1 MDGGK
6 LSSTRSTRG
15 VEAPSSAER
24 TAQGTD
30 HRQLCP
36 RPYDIVAALSQTLP
50 AHSKMLK
57 RLARTKPSPWICSQ
71 CQQHSQR
78 PRRFNSS
85 FSAAAAARDHAPP
98 SALFGLS
105 ASGKTDDDALRKVF
119 DNASFWESFR
129 KSASKTKPS
138 GIIGNKYLTH
148 PEGFVDFVTVTIQRC
163 NAVVQKV
170 SRAESTAEL
179 KYIVKDLDK
188 LSDLLCRVIDLADFV
203 RSTHPNR
210 KFQIM
215 AVKAYHTVFQYMNQL
230 NTTPVLYDQ
239 LKKASDIPEVFESWT
254 EEERIVARIL
264 MEDFARFGIGLDD
277 KTRERLV
284 DLSGEISEVGSQ
296 FVEGMTPETL
306 TLRFDSKRM
315 RGLDPNTAKALTK
328 WGETKI
334 STMHHESQ
342 AVLRFVDDPDV
353 RRETYSAVRTAGKS
367 SIARLEKM
375 LKLRAELAK
384 MSGYETFAHMT
395 LENKMAKTPD
405 AVNTFLKALYE
416 DSRPAVQA
424 DLEELIELKKSDAY
438 LNNFP
443 DRINAWDKFYYTQK
457 MLATMEG
464 HNKQRT
470 PDSLSAYFSVGTVL
484 QGISRLFNRLYGVRF
499 VPQETQPGE
508 VWDDGVR
515 RLDVI
520 SDTEGH
526 IAVLYCDLFS
536 RPGKTPNPAHFTLR
550 CSREILPAEL
560 EEMQHMQHRFS
571 SPIEAATDG
580 MAVSYNAARNS
591 YFQLPTI
598 ALICDFSK
606 GHFPRPTLLN
616 IHDVRTLFHE
626 MGHALHS
633 ILGRT
638 ALQNVSGTRCA
649 TDIAELPSVLME
661 HFAFCPNVLGL
672 YARHWE
678 TDAPLPMH
686 ILEKRLAIDN
696 RNGYTELESQILLCM
711 LDQVYHSAIPLDPAF
726 DSTAVYHTT
735 YNKYASVP
743 EPANTAWQGF
753 FGHLFGYGAT
763 YYSYLFDRA
772 IAAKIWKDV
781 FREGKD
787 GGSLERNNGELYK
800 NEVLKWG
807 GGRDGWQCLA
817 GVLKDPKLA
826 EGGQEAMREVGRW
839 GIDAAK

>member
-1 MDGGK
+1 MTSLHG
-6 LSSTRSTRG
+6 LVFCQPSFVQPNMLTRI
-15 VEAPSSAER
+15 APTK
-24 TAQGTD
+24 TA
-30 HRQLCP
+30 
-36 RPYDIVAALSQTLP
+36 
-50 AHSKMLK
+50 
-57 RLARTKPSPWICSQ
+57 PWICQ
-71 CQQHSQR
+71 RCLLQQSLRQ
-78 PRRFNSS
+78 RRFNTT
-85 FSAAAAARDHAPP
+85 FAAAAKARDNAPPP
-98 SALFGLS
+98 SALYGLS

-119 DNASFWESFR
+119 DNASFWDNFKRASR
-129 KSASKTKPS
+129 KEKPA

-148 PEGFVDFVTVTIQRC
+148 PEGFIDFVTVTIQRC

-170 SRAESTAEL
+170 AAAQSTEDFRQM
-179 KYIVKDLDK
+179 VKDLDK

-203 RSTHPNR
+203 RGTHPDR
-210 KFQIM
+210 RFQIM

-239 LKKASDIPEVFESWT
+239 LKKASEIPEVYESWT

-284 DLSGEISEVGSQ
+284 DLSGEIAEVGNQ
-296 FVEGMTPETL
+296 FVEGMAPETL
-306 TLRFDSKRM
+306 SLKFKSTRLK
-315 RGLDPNTAKALTK
+315 GLDPNLAKALTK

-342 AVLRFVDDPDV
+342 AVLRFVEDAEA
-353 RRETYSAVRTAGKS
+353 RRETYQAVRTASKP

-375 LKLRAELAK
+375 LKLRAELARL
-384 MSGYETFAHMT
+384 SGYETFAHMT
-395 LENKMAKTPD
+395 LENKMARTPE
-405 AVNTFLKALYE
+405 AVNTFLNALYE
-416 DSRPAVQA
+416 DSRPAVLA
-424 DLEELIELKKSDAY
+424 DLDELLALKKGDAHQS
-438 LNNFP
+438 NFP

-464 HNKQRT
+464 HYKQRT

-484 QGISRLFNRLYGVRF
+484 QGISRLFDRLYGVRF
-499 VPQETQPGE
+499 VPKETQPGE
-508 VWDDGVR
+508 VWDEGVR
-515 RLDVI
+515 RLDVM

-526 IAVLYCDLFS
+526 IAVLYCDLYS

-550 CSREILPAEL
+550 CSREILPSEV
-560 EEMQHMQHRFS
+560 EEMSHMQHRFS

-580 MAVSYNAARNS
+580 MPVSYNAERNS

-606 GHFPRPTLLN
+606 AQHPRPTLLN

-661 HFAFCPNVLGL
+661 HFAFCPHVLSL

-678 TDAPLPMH
+678 TDAPLPTEA
-686 ILEKRLAIDN
+686 LEKRLAIDN
-696 RNGYTELESQILLCM
+696 RNQYTELESQILLCM
-711 LDQVYHSAIPLDPAF
+711 LDQAYHSPLASDPSFNSTKVYHDI
-726 DSTAVYHTT
+726 
-735 YNKYASVP
+735 YNTYASVP
-743 EPANTAWQGF
+743 EPAGTAWQGF

-772 IAAKIWKDV
+772 LAAKIWKDV
-781 FREGKD
+781 FQHNGQQ
-787 GGSLERNNGELYK
+787 GSLDRENGELYK
-800 NEVLKWG
+800 NEVLRWG

-817 GVLKDPKLA
+817 GVLKDDRLKD
-826 EGGQEAMREVGRW
+826 GGETAMREVGRW
-839 GIDAAK
+839 GVKEAGR